1 VAAVYFLGD
10 ISGVYWVVQ
19 FAAAVIAVGVAHVLR
34 GPARAQEA
42 AASEGTPLDR
52 AA

>member
-19 FAAAVIAVGVAHVLR
+19 FAAAVIAVGVA
-34 GPARAQEA
+34 
-42 AASEGTPLDR
+42 R
-52 AA
+52 AARPGQGTGGRRV